1 MVLDRRPS
9 RDGHD
14 AERRRDRC
22 RGGHVRRDHPE
33 HDDDR
38 WAAHLVHV
46 RDPDDGEL
54 AVIKLDVA
62 LAWPEGDEDV
72 DGDDPQE
79 GMQ

>member
-1 MVLDRRPS
+1 M
-9 RDGHD
+9 
-14 AERRRDRC
+14 
-22 RGGHVRRDHPE
+22 
-33 HDDDR
+33 
-38 WAAHLVHV
+38 HV